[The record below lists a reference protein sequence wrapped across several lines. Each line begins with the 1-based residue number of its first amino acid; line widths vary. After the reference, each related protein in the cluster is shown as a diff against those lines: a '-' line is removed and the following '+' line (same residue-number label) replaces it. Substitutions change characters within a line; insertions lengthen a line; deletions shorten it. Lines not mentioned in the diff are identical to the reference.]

1 MKLERS
7 KNTARN
13 VVFGFITRIYALFVP
28 FLMRTALIYCL
39 GMQYVGLNS
48 LFSSVLSVLNLAE
61 LGVGSALIFSM
72 YEPLANDDTEKIC
85 ALMQLYKIFYRI
97 IGLVILVAGIACTPF
112 LPKLVKGDIP
122 DGMNLYILFYIN
134 LFTTVLTYWLFA
146 YKNCLLFVHQRNDI
160 TDKIGYV
167 INTVR
172 YLIQL
177 VILFFVKDY
186 YLYIIAALFMGVVN
200 NIVTAIIVDKTY
212 PQFKAKG
219 KLPKEEKKA
228 IANRVKDLFTV
239 KIGSMI
245 SNAAD
250 TIVISAILGLTDLA
264 LYQNY
269 YYIISSVLGFI
280 TLITASS
287 RSGIG
292 NSLVTETKEKNL
304 YDLKKLTFAFAW
316 IGIFCSCSLA
326 CLMQPFIRLWVGAD
340 NMLDFS
346 MVILFCVY
354 FFVTEMMGLMLTY
367 KDAAGI
373 WHQDRFRPLI
383 TSLTNLGFN
392 ILLVNIW
399 GLYGVLLSTVISIV
413 VVGMPWLLHN
423 LFSTIFDRGL
433 KSYVISILKYI
444 FLAALLTTVCV
455 LISDHFLIFS
465 SLILTLVVRAI
476 LCVILPNLV
485 LFVIYRKRPEF
496 KSLILTLDTVTKG
509 KLKILKKLA

>member
-13 VVFGFITRIYALFVP
+13 VLFGFITRIYALFVP

-39 GMQYVGLNS
+39 GMEYVGLNS

-85 ALMQLYKIFYRI
+85 ALMQLYKIYYRV
-97 IGLVILVAGIACTPF
+97 IGLVILVLGICVTPF

-167 INTVR
+167 INTAR
-172 YLIQL
+172 YIIQL
-177 VILFFVKDY
+177 VVLFVLKDY
-186 YLYIIAALFMGVVN
+186 YVYIIVALFMGVVN
-200 NIVTAIIVDKTY
+200 NIVTAVIVDKTY
-212 PQFKAKG
+212 PQYKASG

-228 IANRVKDLFTV
+228 ITQRVKDLFTV

-250 TIVISAILGLTDLA
+250 TLVISAFLGLTALS

-269 YYIISSVLGFI
+269 YYIVSSILGFI
-280 TLITASS
+280 TLITAST

-292 NSLVTETKEKNL
+292 NSIVTETREKN
-304 YDLKKLTFAFAW
+304 YFDLKRLTFLLAW
-316 IGIFCSCSLA
+316 IGVFSTCSLA
-326 CLMQPFIRLWVGAD
+326 CLMQPFVELWVGKD
-340 NMLDFS
+340 NMLSFD
-346 MVILFCVY
+346 MVIVFCIY
-354 FFVTEMMGLMLTY
+354 FFITEIMSLMLTF

-373 WHQDRFRPLI
+373 WHKDRFRPLI
-383 TSLTNLGFN
+383 TSLTNLVVN
-392 ILLVNIW
+392 LILVNFW

-413 VVGMPWLLHN
+413 AVGMPWLLHN
-423 LFSTIFDRGL
+423 LFSTIFDTGL
-433 KSYVISILKYI
+433 KEYVISLFKY
-444 FLAALLTTVCV
+444 LLLNVCLTGICI
-455 LISDHFLIFS
+455 LISNVLSYD
-465 SLILTLVVRAI
+465 SLILTLVLRAA
-476 LCVILPNLV
+476 LCVVLPNLV
-485 LFVIYRKRPEF
+485 MFALYRKTPEF
-496 KSLILTLDTVTKG
+496 KSLIQTLDNVTKG
-509 KLKILKKLA
+509 KIKLLRKIS